1 MVGGLGGGP
10 GGFGGGRFHYTE
22 TQEKPNLSRPM
33 LKKIAKYFLPYWK
46 LLILLAIAIIIT
58 SILGLLP
65 AIFIKNIIDLALP
78 QKNINLLIILI
89 VSSFAAI
96 LLSGLVSVGQ
106 SYLNSWIAKYIMYD
120 LRNSMFNHI
129 QRMAIRFFSNVKA
142 GEITSLM
149 NNDIGGIETIFS
161 STFVLILQNV
171 FIFLITAATMFYT
184 NWKLAIAGMLI
195 LPLFIIPT
203 RKVGKV
209 RWKIAA
215 QTQEKLADLNTIIHE
230 TLNISG
236 TMLVKLFTGE
246 KYQQKKFEKV
256 NNEATKLQIKESLAG
271 RWFFM
276 AISTVVA
283 IGPMIIYLVGGLV
296 LIRYNDITVGSIVM
310 FVALLGRLYGPVT
323 SFANISVD
331 ITRSL
336 ALFERIF
343 NYFDMKQEIMD
354 KPGAVKLKKVD
365 GFIKFNNVCF
375 SYNEKMQ
382 TLNDINIDITSGQ
395 IVAFVGPSGA
405 GKTTITYLLPRFY
418 DVNSGSIT
426 IDGNDIREVT
436 VESLRRQI
444 GVVTQDTYLFNAS
457 IRQNLL
463 FSNPQAEEDEVFNA
477 CKTANIHEMITS
489 LPDGYE
495 TVVGERG
502 IKLSGG
508 EKQRIAIARV
518 LLKNPRIVILDEA
531 TSALDSVSESLI
543 QNAIEPLL
551 KGRTSLVIAHRLS
564 AIMAADC
571 IYVVDGGRIVEQ
583 GTHKQLLSFKGVYKN
598 LCDKQFKDHNIE
610 SEAAAVE

>member
-1 MVGGLGGGP
+1 MAGEFKGGA
-10 GGFGGGRFHYTE
+10 GGFGGGRFHYSE
-22 TQEKPNLSRPM
+22 TKEKPNISRQM
-33 LKKIAKYFLPYWK
+33 LKRIAKYFLPYWK
-46 LLILLAIAIIIT
+46 LLILLAISIIIT

-65 AIFIKNIIDLALP
+65 AVFIKNIIDTALP

-89 VSSFAAI
+89 ILSFAAI
-96 LLSGLVSVGQ
+96 MFSGLVTVGQ
-106 SYLNSWIAKYIMYD
+106 NYLNSWIAKYIMYD

-129 QRMAIRFFSNVKA
+129 QHMAIRFFSNVKT

-161 STFVLILQNV
+161 STFVQILQNV
-171 FIFLITAATMFYT
+171 FIFAITAAMMFYT
-184 NWKLAIAGMLI
+184 NWKLAVVGMLL

-215 QTQEKLADLNTIIHE
+215 QTQDKLADLNTIMHE

-236 TMLVKLFTGE
+236 TMLVKLFTRE
-246 KYQQKKFEKV
+246 KHQEEKFEKI
-256 NNEATKLQIKESLAG
+256 NKEATKLQIKESLAG

-283 IGPMIIYLVGGLV
+283 IGPMIIYLVGGIM
-296 LIRYNDITVGSIVM
+296 LIKYSDITIGSIVM

-343 NYFDMKQEIMD
+343 KYFEMKQEIAD
-354 KPGAVKLKKVD
+354 KPEAIKLKKVD
-365 GFIKFNNVCF
+365 GFIKFNDVCF

-382 TLNDINIDITSGQ
+382 TLKDINIDIKSGQ
-395 IVAFVGPSGA
+395 LVAFVGSSGA

-426 IDGNDIREVT
+426 IDGHDIRDVSI
-436 VESLRRQI
+436 ESLRKQI
-444 GVVTQDTYLFNAS
+444 GMVTQDTYLFNDS

-463 FSNPQAEEDEVFNA
+463 FSNPRAIEAEIFNV
-477 CKTANIHEMITS
+477 CKTANIHDMIS
-489 LPDGYE
+489 ALPDGYD
-495 TVVGERG
+495 TIVGDRG

-543 QNAIEPLL
+543 QSAIEPLL
-551 KGRTSLVIAHRLS
+551 RGRTSLVIAHRLS
-564 AIMAADC
+564 TIMAADC
-571 IYVVDGGRIVEQ
+571 IYVVEGGRIVEM
-583 GTHKQLLSFKGVYKN
+583 GTNKQLLALNGVYKT
-598 LCDKQFKDHNIE
+598 LCDKQFKNNKTDN
-610 SEAAAVE
+610 SSSVVM